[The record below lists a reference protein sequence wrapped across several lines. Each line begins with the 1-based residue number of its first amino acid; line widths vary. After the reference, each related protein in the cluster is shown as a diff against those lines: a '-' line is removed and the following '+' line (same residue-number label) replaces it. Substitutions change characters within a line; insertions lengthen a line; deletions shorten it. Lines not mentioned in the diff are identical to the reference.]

1 MIGKIKKTFS
11 ALLAACMLCGAA
23 AQISAEEALKYK
35 IEGEWYQGSAPT
47 SPWNDPKF
55 SGGTLL
61 NVDKTEED
69 GLHFENYVYNYDL
82 CVTKSGYYKLTY
94 LGMWG
99 PVEIRV
105 GDGIFA
111 PVDKGAN
118 TTPAAGQEA
127 AWGNLYETTVWMD
140 AGENTVTFAITSS
153 VLPSQPNRVV
163 FNMDW
168 FELEYIGTDADT
180 IVRLEGE
187 AFTSGGSHS
196 INHWDNSGADR
207 TLLSGG
213 DGLMVEGGTPPR
225 EVTYTLAAPYTGD
238 YKISGYVNRLDD
250 INHSSFKLQN
260 GDSSVYINNS
270 TTTQNMDKPIKGCNC
285 LVYYETTLNDTI
297 HLEKGENNITVFAYG
312 NSYANRIFGG
322 FDYLDFKYVPTG
334 AKPSLVFEA
343 ENQPN
348 EWFTTAK
355 GPTFLTLEKPKTDEN
370 PYYELTQTFTAPYSG
385 NYIFMVYLGHVQNYT
400 SPAKVKL
407 NNGEYICV
415 EDVNEVED
423 TTLDYAIDGAI
434 VHRFTFRDAVY
445 LNAGENT
452 VTIMADEKGISQTSA
467 NMYVYLDKY
476 EIKPEAKAAKA
487 ELAIDADFLKKGEA
501 ANASVKA
508 YNAYDYALSA
518 EDYTVSYTSSDEN
531 VAVVDES
538 GVITANNTGNVTITA
553 AVTAGGETATAEKK
567 LVVYNG
573 TEGLVVL
580 GAEAADNGV
589 RVRYANVNSTATNT
603 YKFIAAVYGRENG
616 TLTSLKDC
624 AESLVSIQPT
634 IVYENVIPVTYTSGD
649 AVKLLLWESLETAR
663 PIFAATDV
671 Q

>member
-61 NVDKTEED
+61 NVDKTEEN

-180 IVRLEGE
+180 VVRLEGE
-187 AFTSGGSHS
+187 SHTGSGSRMTGR
-196 INHWDNSGADR
+196 WDTGNYDR
-207 TLLSGG
+207 TPLSGS
-213 DGLMVEGGTPPR
+213 DALMVEGGPETIDF
-225 EVTYTLAAPYTGD
+225 VLNAPYDGEYEVSGEVSILNNMNYSTFALLTGD
-238 YKISGYVNRLDD
+238 QSYDF
-250 INHSSFKLQN
+250 SSA
-260 GDSSVYINNS
+260 
-270 TTTQNMDKPIKGCNC
+270 TTTQNSEATTNICALPFYTTKLNQKVALQQGDNAITIRFNKRYQGN
-285 LVYYETTLNDTI
+285 YY
-297 HLEKGENNITVFAYG
+297 
-312 NSYANRIFGG
+312 GG
-322 FDYLDFKYVPTG
+322 FDYLDFKYVSAG

-348 EWFTTAK
+348 DAFVSK
-355 GPTFLTLEKPKTDEN
+355 GSYLMLEKKKTEET
-370 PYYELTQTFTAPYSG
+370 PSYELTQTFDVPYTG
-385 NYIFMVYLGHVQNYT
+385 NYTLAVILGHVSGYT
-400 SPAKVKL
+400 SPTKIKV
-407 NNGEYICV
+407 NDGEYIS
-415 EDVNEVED
+415 VED
-423 TTLDYAIDGAI
+423 TEKVRDEALDYSCGADA
-434 VHRFTFRDAVY
+434 HRFTFVDAIS
-445 LNAGENT
+445 LQAGTNNIT
-452 VTIMADEKGISQTSA
+452 FLADAAGSKRSDSM
-467 NMYVYLDKY
+467 MYVYIDKY
-476 EIKPEAKAAKA
+476 ELKPEAKAAKA

-589 RVRYANVNSTATNT
+589 KVRYANVNSTATNT

-616 TLTSLKDC
+616 TLTSLKAC
-624 AESLVSIQPT
+624 AEALVSIQPT
-634 IVYENVIPVTYTSGD
+634 IVHEKVIPVTYTSGD